1 MSEHQP
7 GIRTEDILAESD
19 PDLRIFAPLGFLIL
33 DILKNAPPDRDG
45 NPEVVELLEDNRVI
59 CLRHIVQPGTTS
71 SFYIRIRPSA
81 VGKNADRPVHYTWNA
96 FDPAIQGKNEPGPGG
111 LGRKSSNQFSDKDVQ
126 TIEEVVTSVNRRR
139 MERGVL

>member
-19 PDLRIFAPLGFLIL
+19 PGLKTLGPLSFVIL
-33 DILKNAPPDRDG
+33 DILEKEPSDYG
-45 NPEVVELLEDNRVI
+45 NREVVELLEDKRVI
-59 CLRHIVQPGTTS
+59 CLRHIVQLGTTS

-126 TIEEVVTSVNRRR
+126 TIEEVVTAVHRRR